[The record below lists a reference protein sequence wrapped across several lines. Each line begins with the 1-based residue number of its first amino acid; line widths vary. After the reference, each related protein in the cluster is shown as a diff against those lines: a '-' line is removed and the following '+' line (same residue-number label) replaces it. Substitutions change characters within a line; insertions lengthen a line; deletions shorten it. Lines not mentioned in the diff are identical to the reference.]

1 MSDQEVREPA
11 EKGGVSSVEKEET
24 GEERRVRVPHLFSE
38 VGELQTSSEEKD
50 KPPSGGSGEAEE
62 RTSEG
67 APEGPTLAEDPSPGD
82 ITRDE
87 STGQEETEVSNPPV
101 LAGRRK
107 GSPLRRRETD
117 EPRVDATGSALSG
130 EQRML
135 ILDAWTRSKL
145 RASEFGRMVGV
156 ARHTLYAWKKR
167 FEEWGPA
174 GLDERK
180 RGGPTGS
187 RMPEATRRAIL
198 MMKESHPEWGCER
211 MHDLLLRSAGFA
223 ASAGAIARVLR
234 EAGYETAEVA
244 THRHPDKPREFER
257 ARPNQLLQSDL
268 FTFLLKRDNR
278 RVYLVAFLD
287 DHSRFVVGYGLYASC
302 SGALVREV
310 FEAAIANFGAPEEVL
325 TDQGPQYHTW
335 RGKSE
340 FARLCEKRGIRQI
353 VARAR
358 HPQTLGKIERFW
370 GTLWRECVEAA
381 VFASLEEGRRRVG
394 LFIDHYNFQRT
405 HQGLEGLVPAD
416 RFFSAAPEVLGTLKS
431 RVAANALDLARHG
444 TPRQSFYLTGRVGE
458 EGITLHGEGGKIVL
472 RKEDGTREEVDLTA
486 AGRRAEPGEEIHW
499 PEPVTPSGPAERT
512 TARNEEPGEGGRS

>member
-1 MSDQEVREPA
+1 MSEREDREPA
-11 EKGGVSSVEKEET
+11 GSGVVE
-24 GEERRVRVPHLFSE
+24 GEEVAESGKVERRDLPRLFSE
-38 VGELQTSSEEKD
+38 MVTEDAGAEQSSKLGREPEVETPTD
-50 KPPSGGSGEAEE
+50 TPREDFGDEGTEFVPDEEAEFAPDE
-62 RTSEG
+62 EAEG
-67 APEGPTLAEDPSPGD
+67 
-82 ITRDE
+82 DE
-87 STGQEETEVSNPPV
+87 VRNPPA

-107 GSPLRRRETD
+107 GTPLHKVVAGEVRGEGS
-117 EPRVDATGSALSG
+117 GSALSG

-135 ILDAWTRSKL
+135 ILDAWSRSQM
-145 RASEFGRMVGV
+145 RAGEFGKLVGV
-156 ARHTLYAWKKR
+156 DRHTLYAWKRR

-180 RGGPTGS
+180 RGVPTGS
-187 RMPEATRRAIL
+187 RMPEATRRAVL
-198 MMKESHPEWGCER
+198 MMKQSHPEWGCDR
-211 MHDLLLRSAGFA
+211 LRDMLMRSAGFG
-223 ASAGAIARVLR
+223 ASSAAIARVLR

-244 THRHPDKPREFER
+244 THRHPDKPRSFER
-257 ARPNQLLQSDL
+257 ARPNQMWQSDL

-278 RVYLVAFLD
+278 RLYLIAFLD

-310 FEAAIANFGAPEEVL
+310 FEAAIANFGPPEEVL

-340 FARLCEKRGIRQI
+340 FKRLCEKRGIRQV

-381 VFASLEEGRRRVG
+381 VFTSLEEARQRVG
-394 LFIDHYNFQRT
+394 WFIDHYNFQRT
-405 HQGLEGLVPAD
+405 HQSLEGLVPAD
-416 RFFSAAPEVLGTLKS
+416 RYFSAAPEVLGTLKS
-431 RVAANALDLARHG
+431 RVAGNALDLARHG

-486 AGRRAEPGEEIHW
+486 AGRRAEPGERRLSQETMVVS
-499 PEPVTPSGPAERT
+499 EREEEEGAKAEKVTQGER
-512 TARNEEPGEGGRS
+512 P